1 MKEEEY
7 KEYQSL
13 IIKFFAHEIT
23 DDEVTI
29 LKSWI
34 ESDPENRRLFD
45 EENEIW
51 QEAGTRVKLDYYKT
65 DSEWDKL
72 SVRLGLGKSN
82 SESYKMLSRNNFR
95 LLVAAASVA
104 CLLAVGGISLWMSG
118 RNSNKETL
126 SGFTKISTNEGEKA
140 HVFLPDS
147 TEIVLNSGSSVQY
160 DLNYNNKDRIVIFEG
175 EAYFDVRTNPEKP
188 FLVKSD
194 LIEVKATGTRF
205 NIFSFDSEDRVETTL
220 EEGAINVLIKG
231 KEPINVKSGQ
241 QVVYFVK
248 SNKVQVKEVVVD
260 TYTSGKKISLDLM
273 TPLLRRF

>member
-104 CLLAVGGISLWMSG
+104 CLLAAGGISLWMSG

-126 SGFTKISTNEGEKA
+126 SSFTKISTNEGEKA

-194 LIEVKATGTRF
+194 LIEVEATFGGYLRSSKGCRQQEG
-205 NIFSFDSEDRVETTL
+205 NEDD
-220 EEGAINVLIKG
+220 
-231 KEPINVKSGQ
+231 VKS
-241 QVVYFVK
+241 FH
-248 SNKVQVKEVVVD
+248 SW
-260 TYTSGKKISLDLM
+260 
-273 TPLLRRF
+273 F